1 MQSTRS
7 TFSVLFYIN
16 RSKAKKSGKCPIL
29 GRISVDGENTAFSTG
44 LDILPANWDSNE
56 GKAAS
61 DNAINKQIN
70 EYRTDI
76 ESHYRTMLESKG
88 FVTAEMLKNALRGI
102 GTHQNSVMQEF
113 DAFLDEKERSVG
125 IRVSKNTFTQY
136 QKGHRH
142 FTAYLQNK
150 LEVEDIPFGKV
161 DIAFIKDYVYYLKID
176 LQLAPMSVRSF
187 LAPFRTVVRRAFHK
201 KLMRQYPFFGYV
213 HEKEVV
219 KGRYLL
225 GDELERLMKV
235 DFTCKSKSFTR
246 YMFLFST
253 FTGLSYSDLKN
264 LQQKHIQKHTDG
276 SYWIVL
282 NRQKTGT
289 ISHIPILP
297 FAQQILDTY
306 SNSKFSGTEG
316 YVFKVHTKE
325 NFNVQL
331 KKIAEATGIDKRLTF
346 HMSRHT
352 FATTICLNNGVP
364 MESLRQML
372 GHSSM
377 KITEDYAKVTRTK
390 INEDMTNLENRT
402 VGQYK
407 LAQ

>member
-16 RSKAKKSGKCPIL
+16 RNKTKKSSKCPIL

-44 LDILPANWDSNE
+44 LDILPAEWNAST
-56 GKAAS
+56 GKTIS
-61 DNAINKQIN
+61 DNAINRQI
-70 EYRTDI
+70 ESIKSDI
-76 ESHYRTMLESKG
+76 ENHYRTMLETKG

-113 DAFLDEKERSVG
+113 DAFLDEKKRSIG
-125 IRVSKNTFTQY
+125 IRVSENTFTQY

-142 FTAYLQNK
+142 FKMYLQNK
-150 LEVEDIPFGKV
+150 LEVEDIPFGRV

-187 LAPFRTVVRRAFHK
+187 LAPFRTVVKRAFHK

-219 KGRYLL
+219 KRKYLL

-235 DFTCKSKSFTR
+235 DFKCKSKSFTR

-289 ISHIPILP
+289 ASYIPILP
-297 FAQQILDTY
+297 FAQQILDKY
-306 SNSKFSGTEG
+306 SSTKFTEKEG
-316 YVFKVHTKE
+316 YVFKIQTKE
-325 NFNVQL
+325 NFNVLL
-331 KKIAEATGIDKRLTF
+331 KKIAKATGIDKCLTF

-352 FATTICLNNGVP
+352 FATTICINNGVP

-372 GHSSM
+372 GHSSI

-402 VGQYK
+402 IGQYK